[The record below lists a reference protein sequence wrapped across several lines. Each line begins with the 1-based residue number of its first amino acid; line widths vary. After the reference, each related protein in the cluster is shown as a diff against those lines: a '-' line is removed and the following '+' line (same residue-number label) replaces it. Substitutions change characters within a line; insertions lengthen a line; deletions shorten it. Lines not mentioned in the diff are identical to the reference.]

1 MKSKAII
8 ALVIGAFAS
17 TSQLAFAS
25 DGTINFTG
33 AISANTCTIDGNG
46 TGSKNFNVLMPTV
59 GVDSLTA
66 AGQTAGTTPFT
77 IRLTA
82 CTPGTGMVHTL
93 FEPGANGNAATG
105 NLTIAAGGA
114 ANVEIRLL
122 NGDATPIS
130 VTVADEAQNS
140 KAVSLANG
148 EATLHYQA
156 QYFALGQAGAGNVN
170 ATAKYTIIYQ

>member
-1 MKSKAII
+1 MKSKVII
-8 ALVIGAFAS
+8 ALVIGALAS

-46 TGSKNFNVLMPTV
+46 TGSKNFNVLMPAV

-105 NLTIAAGGA
+105 NLTTNAGGA
-114 ANVEIRLL
+114 ENVEIRLL
-122 NGDATPIS
+122 NSDESPINVTLADA
-130 VTVADEAQNS
+130 AQNS
-140 KAVSLANG
+140 KAVALDSG
-148 EATLHYQA
+148 EATLNYLA
-156 QYFALGQAGAGNVN
+156 QYYAVGQAGAGNVAAN
-170 ATAKYTIIYQ
+170 VKYTIIYQ

>member
-1 MKSKAII
+1 
-8 ALVIGAFAS
+8 
-17 TSQLAFAS
+17 
-25 DGTINFTG
+25 
-33 AISANTCTIDGNG
+33 
-46 TGSKNFNVLMPTV
+46 
-59 GVDSLTA
+59 
-66 AGQTAGTTPFT
+66 
-77 IRLTA
+77 
-82 CTPGTGMVHTL
+82 
-93 FEPGANGNAATG
+93 
-105 NLTIAAGGA
+105 AGGA